1 MANLRACLALHVHYP
16 GHNSNPEVL
25 PEAAKQKIQFGLHC
39 EEPRDAIRTRLE
51 GDIVMKRITS
61 IALFVLA
68 GLVSAG
74 NVLAQ
79 DHGVRATVPF
89 DFTVGNKVL
98 PSGTYTIAPATEH
111 VIVIRNREKNITVMS
126 TSYGDGKQSKTG
138 KLVFNK
144 YGDQYFLREIL
155 CSSAD
160 MSVELPASKTEKRAR
175 LQEAR
180 LESTPQ
186 VFLALNQ

>member
-1 MANLRACLALHVHYP
+1 
-16 GHNSNPEVL
+16 
-25 PEAAKQKIQFGLHC
+25 
-39 EEPRDAIRTRLE
+39 
-51 GDIVMKRITS
+51 MKRITP
-61 IALFVLA
+61 IALFILA

-74 NVLAQ
+74 NLSAQ

-98 PSGTYTIAPATEH
+98 PSGNYTIEPTAQN
-111 VIVIRNREKNITVMS
+111 VIVIRNREKNIAVMS
-126 TSYGDGKQSKTG
+126 TSYADGKHSKTG

-144 YGDQYFLREIL
+144 YGDQYFLSEIL
-155 CSSAD
+155 CSSID
-160 MSVELPASKTEKRAR
+160 MSVELPTSKMEKRAR

-180 LESTPQ
+180 LESTSQ

>member
-1 MANLRACLALHVHYP
+1 
-16 GHNSNPEVL
+16 
-25 PEAAKQKIQFGLHC
+25 
-39 EEPRDAIRTRLE
+39 
-51 GDIVMKRITS
+51 MKRITS
-61 IALFVLA
+61 IALFILA
-68 GLVSAG
+68 GMVSAG
-74 NVLAQ
+74 SVLAQ

-98 PSGTYTIAPATEH
+98 PSGTYTIEPTAQN
-111 VIVIRNREKNITVMS
+111 VIVIRNREKNIAVMS

-138 KLVFNK
+138 ELVFNK

-160 MSVELPASKTEKRAR
+160 MSVELPASKTEKRTR

-180 LESTPQ
+180 LESSPQ
-186 VFLALNQ
+186 VFIALNQ